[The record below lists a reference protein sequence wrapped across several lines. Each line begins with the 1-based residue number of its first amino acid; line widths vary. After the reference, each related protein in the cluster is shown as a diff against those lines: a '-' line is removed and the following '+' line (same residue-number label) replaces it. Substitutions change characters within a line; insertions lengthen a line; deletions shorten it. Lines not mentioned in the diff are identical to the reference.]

1 MRDGQEDQEGVGQF
15 AAPGTMWGVVWIAL
29 VAILLYGVV
38 AYIGLEDLRG
48 YVEGAGAWGPLILIL
63 AKISTLVFAPLGGAP
78 LYPIAGALFGPVYGF
93 VYIFIGDVVGAT
105 LCFAISRRFG
115 RRIVAYF
122 VSDTGMVLVERILT
136 RMGTARGLLEARF
149 FFLAFPEALSY
160 AFGLTPVSYWRFIV
174 THIAV
179 YAVPILAVVWL
190 GDALVNMSA
199 WWSTAGLVAVMALA
213 LAGVAWFVI
222 RARRDGE

>member
-1 MRDGQEDQEGVGQF
+1 MKDGYQNDGEDKPLVASGTVST
-15 AAPGTMWGVVWIAL
+15 AAWIAL
-29 VAILLYGVV
+29 VAILLYGAV

-48 YVEGAGAWGPLILIL
+48 YVERAGMWGPLILIL

-93 VYIFIGDVVGAT
+93 AYIFIGDIVGAT

-122 VSDTGMVLVERILT
+122 VSDTGMVLVERILA
-136 RMGTARGLLEARF
+136 RMGTVRGLLEARF

-160 AFGLTPVSYWRFIV
+160 AFGLTAVSYRRFIT
-174 THIAV
+174 THVAV
-179 YAVPILAVVWL
+179 YTVPILAVVWL
-190 GDALVNMSA
+190 GDALVNLNA
-199 WWSTAGLVAVMALA
+199 WWSAAGLVAVMALA
-213 LAGVAWFVI
+213 LAGVAWFVV
-222 RARRDGE
+222 RARRDVE